1 MRKLYH
7 AKDNCVLSCSDWRY
21 TVDLLYAVLDVAGFY
36 GRNINRSRLF
46 HTMAKNLIFFL
57 EVGYVEDLL
66 CESAAVAAWH
76 T

>member
-7 AKDNCVLSCSDWRY
+7 AKDNCLFSCFDWRH
-21 TVDLLYAVLDVAGFY
+21 TADLLYAVLDVAGFS
-36 GRNINRSRLF
+36 GCNIDRSRLF
-46 HTMAKNLIFFL
+46 HTVAKNLILFL

-66 CESAAVAAWH
+66 CESAAAAARY